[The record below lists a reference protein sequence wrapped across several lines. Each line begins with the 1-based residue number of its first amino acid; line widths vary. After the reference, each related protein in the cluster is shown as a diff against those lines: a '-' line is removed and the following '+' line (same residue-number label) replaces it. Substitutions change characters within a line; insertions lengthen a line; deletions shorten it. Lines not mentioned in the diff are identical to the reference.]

1 VEKLVLGDRV
11 EVIRHSEP
19 KHIGER
25 GTVIHVGTGIKPT
38 TGAIV
43 GKHPKKE
50 TEPRYNMAL
59 DDGGDLRDL
68 REQQMRKLEGTT
80 HQQEK

>member
-1 VEKLVLGDRV
+1 MEKLVVGDRV
-11 EVIRHSEP
+11 EVVRHSEP

-38 TGAIV
+38 TRAI
-43 GKHPKKE
+43 GEKLPKKE

-59 DDGGDLRDL
+59 DDGGDLHDL
-68 REQQMRKLEGTT
+68 RAQQMRKLKGTT
-80 HQQEK
+80 YQQEK